1 MQPLDLLPEHKF
13 DIAALP
19 VNTKIVST
27 APCTRFKMAFLERL
41 MGIVLV
47 VVSQLQKPASTM
59 HQSQVLKIKQVPCH
73 HPKNKT
79 SADGFSVVNGI

>member
-1 MQPLDLLPEHKF
+1 
-13 DIAALP
+13 
-19 VNTKIVST
+19 
-27 APCTRFKMAFLERL
+27 MAFLERL
-41 MGIVLV
+41 MAIVLV
-47 VVSQLQKPASTM
+47 VVSKLQKPASTM